1 VTVRRLEDDV
11 EHALISGAFDPA
23 RLPGL
28 RGLPTRPELADPT
41 GVQTGAE
48 ATHGET
54 DVWVANVL
62 ADIARLFRACL
73 YSVARSLN
81 SGPGAALEAMLE
93 HSIAS
98 WRLPTPRTHRVFE
111 RDGWRCTVPGC
122 TSQRNPRAHRSSSSS
137 RCLSAAFAR
146 ETA

>member
-1 VTVRRLEDDV
+1 VRRLADDV
-11 EHALISGAFDPA
+11 EYALISGDFDPSA
-23 RLPGL
+23 LAGLPV
-28 RGLPTRPELADPT
+28 LPTRPELADPA

-48 ATHGET
+48 ATPGET
-54 DVWVANVL
+54 DVWVANVP
-62 ADIARLFRACL
+62 ADVARLFRACL

-122 TSQRNPRAHRSSSSS
+122 TSQRNPRARRSSSSS
-137 RCLSAAFAR
+137 RCPSAAFAR
-146 ETA
+146 EIA